1 MKTEIR
7 QMKNDVLENEKNLL
21 NIAKKNLEHISC
33 LSYNFV
39 KLKKEFLSLQ
49 KDYLI
54 YSDRILSLFENDEN
68 YKEKILNLI
77 NEKESEIYSK
87 IKNISA
93 KFDDTFLDCL
103 DEFKKRIPDLTEIR
117 NQINKNIENIEHI
130 QKNQIALEERI
141 KKLEKS
147 N

>member
-1 MKTEIR
+1 MKTEVNRI
-7 QMKNDVLENEKNLL
+7 KNDVLENEKNLL
-21 NIAKKNLEHISC
+21 DIAKKNLEHISC

-39 KLKKEFLSLQ
+39 KLKKEFLALQ

-54 YSDRILSLFENDEN
+54 HSDRILSLFENDEN
-68 YKEKILNLI
+68 HKEKILNLI

-87 IKNISA
+87 IKCVSS
-93 KFDDTFLDCL
+93 KFDDTFLEYL
-103 DEFKKRIPDLTEIR
+103 EEFKKRIPDLTEIR

-141 KKLEKS
+141 NKLEKL